1 MTPSYRVIRSGR
13 KTLCLEVSERGEVLV
28 RAPHRIS
35 QRAIDAFVES
45 HRDWLSRAKM
55 RQEARSRFENT
66 LDEDEIERLK
76 TLAKA
81 YIPPRVAHYA
91 SLMGV
96 TPTGVRITSAQKR
109 FGSCSPQN
117 SLSFSWRVMR
127 YPLEAVDYVIVHELA
142 HIRHHDHSKRFYDE
156 VKAYMPDYKER
167 HQLLKTI
174 PEGDAN
180 TKE

>member
-1 MTPSYRVIRSGR
+1 M
-13 KTLCLEVSERGEVLV
+13 LV
-28 RAPHRIS
+28 RAPRLMP
-35 QRAIDAFVES
+35 QKTIDAFVEA
-45 HRDWLSRAKM
+45 HRDWLSRAKT
-55 RQEARSRFENT
+55 RQEARERFENA
-66 LDEDEIERLK
+66 LDEAEIERLRA
-76 TLAKA
+76 LAKA

-91 SLMGV
+91 ALMGV
-96 TPTGVRITSAQKR
+96 TPIGVRITSAQKR

-180 TKE
+180 TNK